1 MSFLQTWS
9 HLLLYVVYIVYLF
22 KLCTF
27 ADATEP
33 QKYEVN
39 HNKAPDHDI
48 QKSERGG
55 KSKINYF
62 FMYFQLHCLGDIPV
76 QIDDDEILPALNME
90 MSTS

>member
-1 MSFLQTWS
+1 M
-9 HLLLYVVYIVYLF
+9 YIFYLF
-22 KLCTF
+22 QLCTF

-33 QKYEVN
+33 QKYEVD
-39 HNKAPDHDI
+39 HNKAPDQLQPIAHAI
-48 QKSERGG
+48 QKSEQGG

-62 FMYFQLHCLGDIPV
+62 FMYFQLHCLGDTPV